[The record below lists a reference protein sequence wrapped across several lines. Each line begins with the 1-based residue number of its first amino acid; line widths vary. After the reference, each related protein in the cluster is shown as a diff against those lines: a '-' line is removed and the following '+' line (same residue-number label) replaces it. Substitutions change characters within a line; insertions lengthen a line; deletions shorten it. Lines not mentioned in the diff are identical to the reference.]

1 MIIYFTGTGNSR
13 FVAERISA
21 EIAEECVDAASY
33 IRKGKAARFVKPGD
47 YVFVSP
53 VYAAAPPLVFMD
65 FIRRSHF
72 PRNCRAY
79 FVMTCAGS
87 MGGAPA
93 YCRKLAC
100 EKGFLHRG
108 TAKVDMPQN
117 YIAYF
122 RMHSPQEN
130 RAAVKASLPEI
141 KRLAG
146 LIRAGEA
153 FPEERLRAWER
164 FLTPIV
170 LKPYY
175 KLFVSAKSFYATEKC
190 VGCGRC
196 ARVCPLGNI
205 TLSAGKPVWGKRCTH
220 CMACIN
226 LCPPEAIE
234 YGEKTKGKPRYHG
247 PNSI

>member
-1 MIIYFTGTGNSR
+1 MIVYFTGTGNSR
-13 FVAERISA
+13 FVAEKLA
-21 EIAEECVDAASY
+21 AANADTCVDAATY
-33 IRKGKAARFVKPGD
+33 IRKGEGARFADPGD

-53 VYAAAPPLVFMD
+53 VYAAAPPLAFMD

-72 PRNCRAY
+72 PRSCRAY

-87 MGGAPA
+87 MGGSPA

-100 EKGFLHRG
+100 EKGLQYRG

-122 RMHSPQEN
+122 TMHTPREN
-130 RAAVKASLPEI
+130 RAAVRASLPEI

-146 LIRAGEA
+146 LIRSSEA
-153 FPEERLRAWER
+153 FPEDKPRAWER
-164 FLTPIV
+164 ILIPLV

-175 KLFVSAKSFYATEKC
+175 KFFITAKPFHATEKC

-196 ARVCPLGNI
+196 ERVCPLGNI

-220 CMACIN
+220 CMGCIN
-226 LCPPEAIE
+226 LCPAEAIE

-247 PNSI
+247 PNSV